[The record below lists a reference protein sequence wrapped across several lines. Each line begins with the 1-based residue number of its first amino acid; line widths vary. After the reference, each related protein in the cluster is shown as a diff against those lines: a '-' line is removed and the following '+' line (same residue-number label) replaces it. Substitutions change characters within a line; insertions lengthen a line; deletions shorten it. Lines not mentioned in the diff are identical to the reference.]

1 VRSILAVGPILGI
14 DPGITCTGYGLIEA
28 VGDRLIL
35 VASGDVRPSPS
46 DSFPLRLK
54 EIFDGLNALL
64 ASHAPTGVAVEEVF
78 LARNFPAALKLGQA
92 RGVALLVAATHHL
105 PVFEYS
111 PTQVKMAVV
120 GYGRASKEQVGLM
133 VSRLLNLSRPVA
145 SEHAADALA
154 IAICHIHSTPAHSA
168 NMHPARNAGR
178 VARLQTGVR

>member
-1 VRSILAVGPILGI
+1 MGSILGI

-35 VASGDVRPSPS
+35 VASGDVRPRPS

-54 EIFDGLNALL
+54 EIFDGLNTLL
-64 ASHAPTGVAVEEVF
+64 ASHAPTAVALEEVF

-92 RGVALLVAATHHL
+92 RGVALLAAATHHL

-133 VSRLLNLSRPVA
+133 VGRLLNLSHPIA

-154 IAICHIHSTPAHSA
+154 IAICHIHSIPARSA
-168 NMHPARNAGR
+168 NTHPANDADRRAGKQAGTR
-178 VARLQTGVR
+178 